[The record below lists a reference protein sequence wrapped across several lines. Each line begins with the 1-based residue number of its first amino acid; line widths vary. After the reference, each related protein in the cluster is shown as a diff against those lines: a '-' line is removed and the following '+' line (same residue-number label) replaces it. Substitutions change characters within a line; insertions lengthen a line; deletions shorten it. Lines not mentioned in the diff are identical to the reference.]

1 MPHVLDSVE
10 VPAGTDAE
18 KLAFLNARARATLVQ
33 MSAVQAQ
40 VKVEHLPIPVRVSDV
55 IQFAHTRA
63 GVDAR
68 HVLTRIQL
76 ELNPL
81 GMMQSNLQEVIS
93 L

>member
-1 MPHVLDSVE
+1 MPLSQ
-10 VPAGTDAE
+10 
-18 KLAFLNARARATLVQ
+18 LIQ

-55 IQFAHTRA
+55 VRFSHTAA

-68 HVLTRIQL
+68 HVITKLQL
-76 ELNPL
+76 DTSSL
-81 GMMQSNLQEVIS
+81 GMMQSILQEVIS